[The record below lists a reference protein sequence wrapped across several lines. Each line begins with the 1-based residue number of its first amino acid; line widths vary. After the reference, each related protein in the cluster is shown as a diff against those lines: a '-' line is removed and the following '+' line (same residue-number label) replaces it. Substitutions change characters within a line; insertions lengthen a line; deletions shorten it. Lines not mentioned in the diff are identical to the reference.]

1 LVFSSRDV
9 KEKLKMAKE
18 IFVIYNKNT
27 GFIDGG
33 TGKVDRVWDKANA
46 DGSTISERIPEII
59 AEGPDREVI
68 YLPDQKLPSAEEHKI
83 AKGKIVNL
91 TLANKKTIEDN
102 RPKDTIELLLEKI
115 GELEARIVEM
125 EKEQPI

>member
-1 LVFSSRDV
+1 
-9 KEKLKMAKE
+9 MAKE